1 MALIRVSKEFD
12 FEMAHALLNYDGL
25 CKHIHGHSYKLKVT
39 VIGEPIS
46 DSSSPKLGM
55 VLDFSELK
63 KLVNKNIVEVY
74 DHAFVVNEKSDFKAS
89 NHDMFSKLIVSKYQP
104 TSEKLIQ
111 EFVEIIKKHLPSNVK
126 LHNLRLFETANSYA
140 EWFASDNE

>member
-25 CKHIHGHSYKLKVT
+25 CKHIHGHSYRLKVT

-46 DSSSPKLGM
+46 DTANPKLGM
-55 VLDFSELK
+55 VMDFSVLK
-63 KLVNKNIVEVY
+63 KIVTENIIKVY
-74 DHAFVVNEKSDFKAS
+74 DHAFVVNENSDLKAS
-89 NHDMFSKLIVSKYQP
+89 NHDMFSKLIISKYQP
-104 TSEKLIQ
+104 TSENLIQ
-111 EFVEIIKKHLPSNVK
+111 EIAEIIKNHLPSQVK